1 MDSIELK
8 MLNEWKDKEG
18 KVNGAWVV
26 GYYEDGKWL
35 TSKDR
40 DGKVWPSIKIIVGKK
55 KIKEDGSIWFVASG
69 LGRKD
74 FTMVKAHWAEF
85 VALSENPP
93 APPQPD
99 APEAAPADDSDAVDE
114 IPF

>member
-18 KVNGAWVV
+18 KVNGAWII

-35 TSKDR
+35 TSKDK
-40 DGKVWPSIKIIVGKK
+40 DGKVWPAIKIIVGKK
-55 KIKEDGSIWFVASG
+55 KVKEDGAVWYVASG
-69 LGRKD
+69 LSRKD
-74 FTMVKAHWAEF
+74 FRMVKENWEAF

-93 APPQPD
+93 APPS
-99 APEAAPADDSDAVDE
+99 AAPPPTDDDGVDE
-114 IPF
+114 VPF